1 MKLEP
6 KLEFWNRFMFVFI
19 EMQITGFQFECT
31 GFYLFANKS
40 NLLINFVLRD
50 IVWTQ
55 IVFELH
61 EKS

>member
-1 MKLEP
+1 
-6 KLEFWNRFMFVFI
+6 
-19 EMQITGFQFECT
+19 MQITGFQFECT